1 MILSVLLFYNIGIS
15 NRIQGFFCKS
25 KHGKSV
31 KKNITRYLV
40 RENGSVQIEESGILE
55 KVHLLE
61 ASTCDDLKH

>member
-1 MILSVLLFYNIGIS
+1 MILSVLLFYNIGIT
-15 NRIQGFFCKS
+15 NRIQGFFGNS

-31 KKNITRYLV
+31 FKNANLYLV
-40 RENGSVQIEESGILE
+40 RQNGSVQIEESGILE